1 MNVIEKHAPA
11 IESAFAEPA
20 TNEQRL
26 ALARADTIAHVLGVE
41 LTDEQRIAV
50 ANKPAAFV
58 EAWLRRQRSTT
69 PGDRYKAAKM
79 RKKLTPFLREEKR
92 R

>member
-11 IESAFAEPA
+11 VKAGFAEPVSPQ
-20 TNEQRL
+20 ERV
-26 ALARADTIAHVLGVE
+26 ALARADNIARALGVE

-50 ANKPAAFV
+50 ANKPAAFC
-58 EAWLRRQRSTT
+58 EAWLARQRSTT
-69 PGDRYKAAKM
+69 AGDRYKAAKL
-79 RKKLTPFLREEKR
+79 RKKLVPFLREEKR